1 RDIGLSFFH
10 LAGISRTIPEHLGLA
25 SRVTLH
31 PVLPD
36 QRG

>member
-1 RDIGLSFFH
+1 FFH
-10 LAGISRTIPEHLGLA
+10 LAGMDGTIQEHFRLA
-25 SRVTLH
+25 SRVSLH

>member
-1 RDIGLSFFH
+1 DIGLSFFH
-10 LAGISRTIPEHLGLA
+10 LAGMSRTILEHFRLA
-25 SRVTLH
+25 SRVALH